1 MATHLR
7 ESTSIETIADVCDA
21 IAAGL
26 ESDPATSHLAGSWCR
41 LTEKADGLVAEK
53 RKLDRNSR
61 RARARLAVADAR
73 WDSEVA
79 AFGRAVVDASSGNRS
94 VLPYTRFF
102 NKTPPSDAREVGY
115 EREVALGRQ
124 WIAELN
130 RNPEEPLAKTFLP
143 RLEAAT
149 QTLQRALDDRT
160 AAVAAYEKHR
170 TSVVLLRDA
179 VNRELDVTE
188 GELLRLFP
196 GARARVA
203 SYLSATRPQR
213 EDKEPAPQVPADAG

>member
-7 ESTSIETIADVCDA
+7 DSTSIETIADVCDA

-26 ESDPATSHLAGSWCR
+26 ESDPATSHLAGPWCR
-41 LTEKADGLVAEK
+41 LTEKADGLAAEK

-79 AFGRAVVDASSGNRS
+79 AFGRAALDASAGNRS
-94 VLPYTRFF
+94 VPPYTRFF
-102 NKTPPSDAREVGY
+102 NKTTPSYAQAIGY
-115 EREVALGRQ
+115 ERELALGRQ
-124 WIAELN
+124 WIAELQ
-130 RNPEEPLAKTFLP
+130 REPEEPLAKTFLP

-149 QTLQRALDDRT
+149 QALQRAFDDRT

-170 TSVVLLRDA
+170 TSVVLLVDA
-179 VNRELDVTE
+179 INRELDVTE
-188 GELLRLFP
+188 GELLKLFP
-196 GARARVA
+196 GQRARVG
-203 SYLSATRPQR
+203 SYLAATRPQR
-213 EDKEPAPQVPADAG
+213 EEKQPTPQTPAEAD